1 MFNDVINNGGLFEV
15 KLDRYLMKY
24 VDSLIVNTS
33 ASQMETVGEKKKAER
48 TKFTVISKNQKKVNR
63 NESSS

>member
-1 MFNDVINNGGLFEV
+1 MSESTITAKKIMFNDVINNGGLFEV

-33 ASQMETVGEKKKAER
+33 AS
-48 TKFTVISKNQKKVNR
+48 
-63 NESSS
+63 

>member
-15 KLDRYLMKY
+15 KLDRYLKKY

-33 ASQMETVGEKKKAER
+33 AS
-48 TKFTVISKNQKKVNR
+48 
-63 NESSS
+63 